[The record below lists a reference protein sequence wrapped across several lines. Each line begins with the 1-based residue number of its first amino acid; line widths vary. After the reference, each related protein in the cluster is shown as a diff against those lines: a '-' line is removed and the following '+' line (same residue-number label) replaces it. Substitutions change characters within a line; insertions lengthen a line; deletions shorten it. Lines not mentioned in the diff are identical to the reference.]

1 MLKKQFIYF
10 CTALM
15 FFTRIPIPWKIP
27 YSEEIM
33 NQSQRYYPLVGIIV
47 GAIVGTIYYGLQ
59 FILPPELSVLLSMV
73 SGILLTGG
81 FHEDGFMDICD
92 SFGGGY
98 GKEQILHIMKDSR
111 VGAYAVLGI
120 ILLLAT
126 KFFSLFTIQDIY
138 PVYFITI
145 SIVAHSSSR
154 FLSSLMIYSHPY
166 VSDLD
171 KSKSKPLANKALPYS
186 NIFIS
191 LGISLLPYLLL
202 PNYLFL
208 LALPIGFLG
217 YYFLARYFNKHIG
230 GFTGDCLGCIQ
241 QVCEVIIYLS
251 CIVIWNYM

>member
-1 MLKKQFIYF
+1 MLKRQFIYF
-10 CTALM
+10 CTAVM

-33 NQSQRYYPLVGIIV
+33 NQSQRYYPLVGGIV
-47 GAIVGTIYYGLQ
+47 GAIVGAIYYVLQ
-59 FILPPELSVLLSMV
+59 LVFPAEISILLSMG

-81 FHEDGFMDICD
+81 FHEDGFMDCCD

-98 GKEQILHIMKDSR
+98 GAEQILHIMKDSR
-111 VGAYAVLGI
+111 VGAYAVLGM
-120 ILLLAT
+120 ILLLSI
-126 KFFSLFTIQDIY
+126 KFFALFSIQEIS
-138 PVYFITI
+138 PWSFFTI

-166 VSDLD
+166 VSDPD
-171 KSKSKPLANKALPYS
+171 KSKSKPLANKALPYG

-191 LGISLLPYLLL
+191 LTISLLPYLLL
-202 PNYLFL
+202 PSYLFL

-241 QVCEVIIYLS
+241 QVTEVILYLS
-251 CIVIWNYM
+251 CILLWNYI